1 MEVVGGLGVGLR
13 VSISG
18 FDGNALWNLN
28 WKEGQVAENIW
39 IDDMRWFAHFGVLG
53 EAMNDGIAFKIK
65 INIPLA
71 YRAEIY

>member
-39 IDDMRWFAHFGVLG
+39 IDDLGWFAHFGG
-53 EAMNDGIAFKIK
+53 FGRGNE
-65 INIPLA
+65 
-71 YRAEIY
+71 